1 MGLKRD
7 VKKILLMP
15 VGIKARENALR
26 NMLSGREIDP
36 KDLKMN
42 TAECL
47 ALSFVHNMD
56 MKNLLRLAQ
65 IVEIL
70 D

>member
-7 VKKILLMP
+7 IKKILLMP
-15 VGIKARENALR
+15 VGRKAKENALN
-26 NMLSGREIDP
+26 NMLSGKNIDP
-36 KDLKMN
+36 EDLEMN
-42 TAECL
+42 TLEGL
-47 ALSFVHNMD
+47 TLSFVHNMD
-56 MKNLLRLAQ
+56 MKSLLRLAQ

>member
-7 VKKILLMP
+7 IKKILLMP
-15 VGIKARENALR
+15 VARKVKENALS
-26 NMLSGREIDP
+26 NMLSGRNIDP
-36 KDLKMN
+36 KDLEMN
-42 TAECL
+42 TVEGL
-47 ALSFVHNMD
+47 ALTFVHNMD
-56 MKNLLRLAQ
+56 MKSLLRLAQ